1 MASDATGFRLRCH
14 QLNPIAGDIQGNTR
28 SILQALRQ
36 AEADGIDLLIV
47 PELAVCGYSPMDWL
61 EQGAFIDA
69 CTSAIQEIV
78 AATRSTAIIFGTPER
93 NSTGAG
99 RPVFNSA
106 ILAEHRTIVAIRHK
120 SLLPTYDV
128 FDELRYF
135 EPATSNEPVQWRGHK
150 IGITI
155 CEDIWNVLNE
165 KIYHVYDQD
174 PSALLKKDG
183 AELIINI
190 SASPF
195 THTKAESR
203 RKMLAA
209 HARSLQIPFVY
220 CNQCGA
226 HTEVIYDGDS
236 MMLNA
241 GGEIAT
247 VAPMFTEG
255 WIDATFKNGRIEADQ
270 PLAVGLPTTEERNFR
285 ALITGIR
292 DYYKKSG
299 IKPGAVI
306 GLSGGIDSAVVA
318 AMATEALGA
327 ENVIGITMP
336 SEFSSAGSISDSQL
350 LAHNLGIECHEIPIS
365 SIFNAHNEALSTLFQ
380 DTGFGLAEEN
390 LQSRIRGALLMAYSN
405 KFGHLLLNTGN
416 KSELAVG
423 YCTLYGDMNGSLAIL
438 ADLYKMEVYALANW
452 LNSRYFMREVIPL
465 SIINKEPS
473 AELAPDQK
481 DSDSL
486 PPYPILD
493 AILRLIIEE
502 QRSGDEIIQSGY
514 DSDVVKKIIRLVS
527 VNEFKRRQAPPG
539 LRLGPKAFGI
549 GRRIPVVQRWP
560 NM

>member
-1 MASDATGFRLRCH
+1 MTSDISGIRIRCH
-14 QLNPIAGDIQGNTR
+14 QLNPIAGDVQGNTR
-28 SILQALRQ
+28 IIIQALRL
-36 AEADGIDLLIV
+36 AESDGIDLLIV
-47 PELAVCGYSPMDWL
+47 PELAVCGYSSMDWL
-61 EQGAFIDA
+61 EQQAFIDA
-69 CTSAIQEIV
+69 CSIASQEIA
-78 AATRSTAIIFGTPER
+78 AATGSTAIIFGTPDR
-93 NSTGAG
+93 NNTGVG
-99 RPVFNSA
+99 RPIFNAA
-106 ILAEHRTIVAIRHK
+106 ILADHGSVVAIRYK
-120 SLLPTYDV
+120 TLLPTYDV

-135 EPATSNEPVQWRGHK
+135 EPATSNEPVLWRGYK
-150 IGITI
+150 LGITI
-155 CEDIWNVLNE
+155 CEDIWNVVNE
-165 KIYHVYDQD
+165 KVYHVYDQD
-174 PSALLKKDG
+174 PSASLKKAG
-183 AELIINI
+183 SELIVNI

-203 RKMLAA
+203 RKMLTA
-209 HARSLQIPFVY
+209 HAHSLQVPFVY

-236 MMLNA
+236 MMVNA

-247 VAPMFTEG
+247 VAPMFIEG
-255 WIDATFKNGRIEADQ
+255 WIDATYKNGRIIADK
-270 PLAVGLPTTEERNFR
+270 PLTVGLPTTEERTFR

-292 DYYKKSG
+292 DYYQKSG

-318 AMATEALGA
+318 VMATEALGA
-327 ENVIGITMP
+327 HNVIGITMP
-336 SEFSSAGSISDSQL
+336 SDFSSDGSISDSQL
-350 LAHNLGIECHEIPIS
+350 LAQNLGIECHEIPIS
-365 SIFNAHNEALSTLFQ
+365 NIYVAHNEALNTLFQ
-380 DTGFGLAEEN
+380 GTNFGLAEEN

-423 YCTLYGDMNGSLAIL
+423 YCTLYGDMNGSLGIIS
-438 ADLYKMEVYALANW
+438 DLYKMEVYALANW
-452 LNSRYFMREVIPL
+452 LNSRYFMKEIIPL

-493 AILRLIIEE
+493 AILRMIIEE
-502 QRSGDEIIQSGY
+502 QRSGGQIIQLGY
-514 DSDVVKKIIRLVS
+514 DADVVNKIIRLVT

-549 GRRIPVVQRWP
+549 GRRIPIVQRWP